1 MTNEDPL
8 LFALLNDFSGIN
20 TVGNGI
26 GHDIVAVLDEQ
37 TNQSIEINDYYSA
50 DTDSYKSGSVSYPF
64 YDLEKGH
71 HTLRLKVW
79 DVFNNSSEKTIDFYV
94 TDAEEFTLSDL
105 FNYPNPFKDNTK
117 FYFQHNRA
125 GELLDIELQIFD
137 LSGRIVATIKDNIY
151 DDGYRIGP
159 INWNGTTNSGEK
171 LGAGIY
177 VYRFHVKS
185 EDGIL
190 QSKAEKL
197 IILR

>member
-1 MTNEDPL
+1 MQDFIKSKIASTED
-8 LFALLNDFSGIN
+8 AAITSAVGISLNNFLVIIL
-20 TVGNGI
+20 T
-26 GHDIVAVLDEQ
+26 L
-37 TNQSIEINDYYSA
+37 
-50 DTDSYKSGSVSYPF
+50 
-64 YDLEKGH
+64 DLEKGH

-105 FNYPNPFKDNTK
+105 FNYPNPFQDNTK

-137 LSGRIVATIKDNIY
+137 LSGRIVATIKDNMY

-159 INWNGTTNSGEK
+159 INWDGTTNSGEK

-177 VYRFHVKS
+177 VYRFNVKA
-185 EDGIL
+185 EDGNS
-190 QSKAEKL
+190 QTKAEKL

>member
-1 MTNEDPL
+1 MD
-8 LFALLNDFSGIN
+8 
-20 TVGNGI
+20 
-26 GHDIVAVLDEQ
+26 DE
-37 TNQSIEINDYYSA
+37 TNQSISLNDYYSA
-50 DTDSYKSGSVSYPF
+50 DTDSYKSGRVSYPF
-64 YDLEKGH
+64 YDLEKGY

-79 DVFNNSSEKTIDFYV
+79 DVFNNSTEKEINFYV
-94 TDAEEFTLSDL
+94 TDAEDFTLSDL

-125 GELLDIELQIFD
+125 GELLDIELQISD

-151 DDGYRIGP
+151 DNGYRIGP

-177 VYRFHVKS
+177 VYRFNVKA
-185 EDGIL
+185 EDGTL
-190 QSKAEKL
+190 ESKAEKL